1 MSRLAVW
8 NAKLP
13 NRNGPSASVL
23 NRRLIRP
30 LGLVVSTLGYFAKR
44 SAVLRKVPVYCGR
57 RQVKAGCMAANWK
70 LVADIGGTNARFG
83 VFDSATDSLVHSQRF
98 SVAEYAVFT
107 DALEHFLETL
117 HETKQ
122 WCAQPDSVCLAVA
135 GPVESDLLQFT
146 NSSWSLR
153 RSEIAARFS
162 GAATHI
168 INDFAAVGHGVLALA
183 ARDFHQIGG
192 GDGVSGRP
200 IAVLGPGTGLG
211 VCSLVAV
218 NDCYEVVV
226 GEGGH
231 ADFAPVDPQEIAIY
245 EILKARF
252 GRVSY
257 ERLLSGAGLL
267 HIYRALAQL
276 ANMPV
281 LHDRPEQVHKS
292 AAQGVETLAVNAMQM
307 FCRVL
312 GSFSGNLTLTLG
324 ALGGVYIAGGI
335 APQLISF
342 LESSEFRYRFESKG
356 RFRSYLADVPVRVV
370 TRADLGLHGAAR
382 FLDKVD

>member
-1 MSRLAVW
+1 
-8 NAKLP
+8 
-13 NRNGPSASVL
+13 
-23 NRRLIRP
+23 
-30 LGLVVSTLGYFAKR
+30 
-44 SAVLRKVPVYCGR
+44 
-57 RQVKAGCMAANWK
+57 MAANWK

-107 DALEHFLETL
+107 DALEHFLETP
-117 HETKQ
+117 ETKQ
-122 WCAQPDSVCLAVA
+122 WCAQPDSAQLGGVA

-153 RSEIAARFS
+153 RSDIAARFS

-218 NDCYEVVV
+218 NGRYRWWWAKAVM
-226 GEGGH
+226 
-231 ADFAPVDPQEIAIY
+231 QILLRSTRKRLRYY

-267 HIYRALAQL
+267 HIYRALAQF

-312 GSFSGNLTLTLG
+312 GSFAGNLTLTLG

-342 LESSEFRYRFESKG
+342 LESSEFRYRFEKG
-356 RFRSYLADVPVRVV
+356 RFRSYLTDVPVRVV

-382 FLDKVD
+382 FLNESIVD